1 MLNLELSSEKECS
14 GLTFLHTSRWHL
26 YTLRLETE
34 EWVLMCFP
42 FSGLDHVF
50 ISFGFNFSTLGIF
63 PPSLVFLIP
72 KQ

>member
-1 MLNLELSSEKECS
+1 MLDLELSSEKECS
-14 GLTFLHTSRWHL
+14 GLTFLHTSRWHV

-42 FSGLDHVF
+42 FSGPDNVF

-63 PPSLVFLIP
+63 SPLSSFSYS
-72 KQ
+72 